1 MGGIPENKKTLVF
14 IMILVINFINT
25 KEFQKINVQE
35 YVTEMSL
42 SLNNFY

>member
-1 MGGIPENKKTLVF
+1 
-14 IMILVINFINT
+14 MILVINFINT

>member
-1 MGGIPENKKTLVF
+1 
-14 IMILVINFINT
+14 MILVINFIKT

>member
-1 MGGIPENKKTLVF
+1 
-14 IMILVINFINT
+14 MILVINFINT
-25 KEFQKINVQE
+25 NEFQKINVQE